1 MRARRTYAEMQVR
14 EVEDIVRREDAMQVD
29 PESARA
35 WRLLFFVC
43 CEDRDNLTGDAL
55 QRKAGAKYVAI
66 AGKPH
71 GSFFDVQDRGAQ
83 CHDWQHL
90 GWVEVAKNSG
100 DVIRRRESTL
110 SCFRGMA
117 LLHPLPSLRTTT
129 PAAMPLIGTTLWRGL
144 RSMRRNA
151 VTNAVRPLLTSL
163 LPGICP

>member
-1 MRARRTYAEMQVR
+1 MSAR
-14 EVEDIVRREDAMQVD
+14 
-29 PESARA
+29 SGRA

-43 CEDRDNLTGDAL
+43 CEDRDNLTGGAL

-66 AGKPH
+66 ASKPH

-110 SCFRGMA
+110 SCFRGMV
-117 LLHPLPSLRTTT
+117 LLHHLPSLRTTT
-129 PAAMPLIGTTLWRGL
+129 PPAIPLIPTPFC
-144 RSMRRNA
+144 
-151 VTNAVRPLLTSL
+151 RPLPAL
-163 LPGICP
+163 LPNPTP